1 MRKVNCVEDEL
12 RKATLRII
20 KALLKLKYLVFL
32 VFSRT
37 SSISILLYAP
47 SLLIGS
53 KIFADRFLFCQRSTR
68 CCAIFIFYG
77 INISACDIVHDPFF
91 FLIFQ
96 FFLYLNLPAF

>member
-1 MRKVNCVEDEL
+1 MNCAKPPLESSGKL
-12 RKATLRII
+12 F
-20 KALLKLKYLVFL
+20 KALLKLKYLVFV

-47 SLLIGS
+47 LLLIGS

-68 CCAIFIFYG
+68 CWAIFIIYG
-77 INISACDIVHDPFF
+77 INISARDIVHDPFF
-91 FLIFQ
+91 FLVFQ